1 MPQRIYCINLPTR
14 GCGPPLKINRMKN
27 FAIFVLVF
35 WVIAVTLG
43 QLFNLN
49 PNQIDLNA
57 ILSSI
62 NAKHWL
68 GADDLGRDILA
79 RILEGVQVSFV
90 VAIIV
95 TVITMT
101 IGIFIG
107 LLAGFY
113 GGRVDAILMKITD
126 IFLAFPGILLAIAFA
141 AVLGAGIGNLILA
154 LCVTGWVS
162 YARLARGQTLALRN
176 RQHVLA
182 AESLGAS
189 VPRILIKHILPLLGS
204 ILIVEATYSL
214 ASVMIA
220 EASLSFLGLG
230 IQAPQASWGAML
242 RDGVRYMLV
251 APHYV
256 LAVGL
261 SLMSLILAIN
271 LGGDYLRDKLDVRV
285 E

>member
-1 MPQRIYCINLPTR
+1 M
-14 GCGPPLKINRMKN
+14 KI
-27 FAIFVLVF
+27 FAFSILLF
-35 WVIAVTLG
+35 WIVAVVIGMAYGLDA
-43 QLFNLN
+43 NK
-49 PNQIDLNA
+49 IDLNA
-57 ILSSI
+57 VLASFNSQ
-62 NAKHWL
+62 HWL

-79 RILEGVQVSFV
+79 RILSGVKVSFT
-90 VAIIV
+90 VAILV
-95 TVITMT
+95 TLITML
-101 IGIFIG
+101 IGVVIG

-113 GGRVDAILMKITD
+113 GGKVDSFLMKITD

-141 AVLGAGIGNLILA
+141 AVLGPGIANLMIA
-154 LCVTGWVS
+154 LCITGWVS
-162 YARLARGQTLALRN
+162 YARLTRGQALSLRN
-176 RQHVLA
+176 RQHVVA
-182 AESLGAS
+182 AESLGAN
-189 VPRILIKHILPLLGS
+189 VPRLLIKHILPLLGS

-230 IQAPQASWGAML
+230 IQAPNASWGAML

-256 LAVGL
+256 LVVGL

-271 LGGDYLRDKLDVRV
+271 LGGDYLRDKMDVRT

>member
-1 MPQRIYCINLPTR
+1 
-14 GCGPPLKINRMKN
+14 MKL
-27 FAIFVLVF
+27 FAAGTLIF
-35 WVIAVTLG
+35 WAIAVIIG
-43 QLFNLN
+43 QLSNLS
-49 PNQIDLNA
+49 PNHIDLNA
-57 ILSSI
+57 ILSSF
-62 NAKHWL
+62 NAQHWL

-79 RILEGVQVSFV
+79 RILSGVKVSFT
-90 VAIIV
+90 VAILV
-95 TVITMT
+95 TLITML
-101 IGIFIG
+101 IGVVIG

-113 GGRVDAILMKITD
+113 GGKVDSFLMKITD

-141 AVLGAGIGNLILA
+141 AVLGPGITNLMIA
-154 LCVTGWVS
+154 LCITGWVS
-162 YARLARGQTLALRN
+162 YARLTRGQTLSLRN
-176 RQHVLA
+176 RQHVVA

-189 VPRILIKHILPLLGS
+189 VPRLLIKHILPLLSS

-230 IQAPQASWGAML
+230 IQAPNASWGAML

-256 LAVGL
+256 LVVGL

-271 LGGDYLRDKLDVRV
+271 LGGDYLRDKMDVRA
-285 E
+285 EH

>member
-1 MPQRIYCINLPTR
+1 
-14 GCGPPLKINRMKN
+14 MKK
-27 FAIFVLVF
+27 FAICILAF
-35 WVIAVTLG
+35 WVLAVIAGKLL
-43 QLFNLN
+43 QLN

-57 ILSSI
+57 ILNPI
-62 NAKHWL
+62 NTHYWL

-79 RILEGVQVSFV
+79 RVLEGIQVSFF

-95 TVITMT
+95 TVITML
-101 IGIFIG
+101 IGVLVG
-107 LLAGFY
+107 LIAGFY
-113 GGRVDAILMKITD
+113 GGKIDAILMKITD

-141 AVLGAGIGNLILA
+141 AVLGAGLGNLILA
-154 LCVTGWVS
+154 LCITGWVS
-162 YARLARGQTLALRN
+162 YARLTRGQTLSLRN
-176 RQHVLA
+176 RQHVIA

-204 ILIVEATYSL
+204 ILMVEATYSL

-230 IQAPQASWGAML
+230 IQAPNASWGAML

-256 LAVGL
+256 LVVGL

-271 LGGDYLRDKLDVRV
+271 LGGDYLRDKLDVRT
-285 E
+285 EQ

>member
-1 MPQRIYCINLPTR
+1 MYCTVLPTLE
-14 GCGPPLKINRMKN
+14 CTPTSKINRMKI
-27 FAIFVLVF
+27 FALSVLVF
-35 WVIAVTLG
+35 WLLAVLIG
-43 QLFNLN
+43 QIVGLQANA
-49 PNQIDLNA
+49 IDLNA
-57 ILSSI
+57 ILAAPDAQ
-62 NAKHWL
+62 NWL

-79 RILEGVQVSFV
+79 RILEGIQVSFF

-95 TVITMT
+95 TVITMLVGVT
-101 IGIFIG
+101 VG

-113 GGRVDAILMKITD
+113 GGKVDTFLMKITD

-141 AVLGAGIGNLILA
+141 AVLGAGISNLILA
-154 LCVTGWVS
+154 LCITGWVS
-162 YARLARGQTLALRN
+162 YARLARGQTLSLRN

-182 AESLGAS
+182 AESLGAT
-189 VPRILIKHILPLLGS
+189 VPRLLIKHILPLLGS
-204 ILIVEATYSL
+204 ILMVEATYSL

-230 IQAPQASWGAML
+230 IQAPNASWGAML

-256 LAVGL
+256 LVVGL